1 MKSCIRRVHLQD
13 ANRINVR
20 GMERRHTGG
29 DGEGFKKQRQEG
41 REKAEVGGR

>member
-1 MKSCIRRVHLQD
+1 
-13 ANRINVR
+13 
-20 GMERRHTGG
+20 MERRHTGG